1 MLLSTLYE
9 YINNLRLLSTTN
21 SGDNACK
28 VKIKNQRYLN
38 ILIEFSQ
45 SRLEHKIE
53 FFFSWNMKKRRIIT
67 GVKLLINP
75 DSSTSDLRHYCS
87 WPLMRCTV
95 KEYSWLYCTTW
106 PHKLWLFLHH
116 MKLFFELRT
125 RKMIRIL
132 RFRPSPVHTL
142 IHI

>member
-1 MLLSTLYE
+1 MMLLVLVNKIMVQRKNSCTFDAVWNLLTNLLTNIIFFYIIIIQLIGRNFLITSLTKELLLSTFYE

-45 SRLEHKIE
+45 SRLEHKIQ

-67 GVKLLINP
+67 GVKQ
-75 DSSTSDLRHYCS
+75 
-87 WPLMRCTV
+87 
-95 KEYSWLYCTTW
+95 
-106 PHKLWLFLHH
+106 
-116 MKLFFELRT
+116 
-125 RKMIRIL
+125 
-132 RFRPSPVHTL
+132 
-142 IHI
+142 

>member
-1 MLLSTLYE
+1 MKSTNKSTNKYNFLLHNYNTINRQKLPNNLIYKTKELLLSTLYE

-53 FFFSWNMKKRRIIT
+53 FFFLEI
-67 GVKLLINP
+67 
-75 DSSTSDLRHYCS
+75 
-87 WPLMRCTV
+87 
-95 KEYSWLYCTTW
+95 
-106 PHKLWLFLHH
+106 
-116 MKLFFELRT
+116 
-125 RKMIRIL
+125 
-132 RFRPSPVHTL
+132 
-142 IHI
+142 